1 VTDCDGLRSFRSC
14 AFASHHLAGLGQIGR
29 DKCEPNEGFQCAQE
43 CVRTNESRHRLR
55 PNGGKQISVSNP
67 HSPSTLASSYD
78 HFELSPHPAQNM
90 ADVPAKKSKNPS
102 ELRDCP
108 EKNRGALTPAVHC
121 MVSTRRSPTPFNVRA
136 QLENC
141 ARPRRLEESGQER
154 VDGLRACIL
163 ANRRHRYQTS
173 QKPKG

>member
-1 VTDCDGLRSFRSC
+1 
-14 AFASHHLAGLGQIGR
+14 
-29 DKCEPNEGFQCAQE
+29 
-43 CVRTNESRHRLR
+43 
-55 PNGGKQISVSNP
+55 
-67 HSPSTLASSYD
+67 
-78 HFELSPHPAQNM
+78 M

-141 ARPRRLEESGQER
+141 ARPRRLE

-163 ANRRHRYQTS
+163 ASRRHRYQTS